1 MKSYLILMTE
11 ININKIYQR
20 KISIKKRVKLK
31 NKNSNAFK
39 TLPDHLKDL
48 TNFKNYK
55 IIASFISI
63 KSEIQTQFLNKFLLD
78 NNKIVCLPI
87 IKNNSETLNF
97 IEYNLKTKL
106 IPGKFGIMEPS
117 DSNNEYLPEI
127 ILTPC
132 LAFDERGFRL
142 GYGGGYYDK
151 TFSYLKKIKH
161 KFISIAVA
169 FDGQKINK
177 LVHDKNDQKIDY
189 ILTEKKL
196 YTV

>member
-1 MKSYLILMTE
+1 MTE
-11 ININKIYQR
+11 INTSKEHQR
-20 KISIKKRVKLK
+20 KISIKKRAILK

-39 TLPDHLKDL
+39 ILPNHLKDL
-48 TNFKNYK
+48 KNFNNYK
-55 IIASFISI
+55 IIASFISF
-63 KSEIQTQFLNKFLLD
+63 KSEISTQFLNEFLF
-78 NNKIVCLPI
+78 NNGKILCLPI
-87 IKNNSETLNF
+87 IKDNSETLNF

-106 IPGKFGIMEPS
+106 VSGKFGIMQPS
-117 DSNNEYLPEI
+117 DLSKEFFPEI

-132 LAFDERGFRL
+132 LAFDENGFRL

-169 FDGQKINK
+169 FDDQKINK
-177 LVHDKNDQKIDY
+177 VIHDKYDQKIDY

-196 YTV
+196 YKAQ

>member
-1 MKSYLILMTE
+1 MTE
-11 ININKIYQR
+11 INTSKEYQR
-20 KISIKKRVKLK
+20 KISIKKRATLK

-39 TLPDHLKDL
+39 TLTDHFKDL

-63 KSEIQTQFLNKFLLD
+63 KSEIPTQFLNEFLLD
-78 NNKIVCLPI
+78 NNKILCLPI

-97 IEYNLKTKL
+97 VEYNLKTKL
-106 IPGKFGIMEPS
+106 IPGKFGIMQPS
-117 DSNNEYLPEI
+117 DLNNEYLPEI

-151 TFSYLKKIKH
+151 TFSYLKNIKH

-177 LVHDKNDQKIDY
+177 LVHDQYDQKIDY

>member
-1 MKSYLILMTE
+1 MTE
-11 ININKIYQR
+11 INVNKEYQR
-20 KISIKKRVKLK
+20 KISIKKRATLK
-31 NKNSNAFK
+31 DKNSNAFK
-39 TLPDHLKDL
+39 RLQDHLKDL
-48 TNFKNYK
+48 INFKNYK
-55 IIASFISI
+55 IIASFISF
-63 KSEIQTQFLNKFLLD
+63 KSEISTQFLNEFLL
-78 NNKIVCLPI
+78 NNGKILCLPI

-106 IPGKFGIMEPS
+106 VSGKFGIMQPS
-117 DSNNEYLPEI
+117 DLSKEFLPEI

-132 LAFDERGFRL
+132 LAFDENGFRL

-169 FDGQKINK
+169 FDDQKIDE
-177 LVHDKNDQKIDY
+177 LVHDKYDQKIDY

-196 YTV
+196 YKV

>member
-1 MKSYLILMTE
+1 MTE
-11 ININKIYQR
+11 INVNKEYQR
-20 KISIKKRVKLK
+20 KISIKKRATLK
-31 NKNSNAFK
+31 DKNSNAFK
-39 TLPDHLKDL
+39 TLQDHLKGL
-48 TNFKNYK
+48 INFKNYK
-55 IIASFISI
+55 IIASFISF
-63 KSEIQTQFLNKFLLD
+63 KSEISTQFLNEFLL
-78 NNKIVCLPI
+78 NNSKILCLPI

-106 IPGKFGIMEPS
+106 VSGKFGIMQPS
-117 DSNNEYLPEI
+117 DLSKEFLPEI

-132 LAFDERGFRL
+132 LAFDKNGFRL

-169 FDGQKINK
+169 FDDQKIDE
-177 LVHDKNDQKIDY
+177 LVHDKYDQKIDY

-196 YTV
+196 YKV

>member
-1 MKSYLILMTE
+1 MTE
-11 ININKIYQR
+11 INVNKEYQR
-20 KISIKKRVKLK
+20 KISIKKRATLK
-31 NKNSNAFK
+31 DKNSNAFK
-39 TLPDHLKDL
+39 TLQDHLKGL
-48 TNFKNYK
+48 INFKNYK
-55 IIASFISI
+55 IIASFISF
-63 KSEIQTQFLNKFLLD
+63 KSEISTQFLNEFLF
-78 NNKIVCLPI
+78 NNGKILCLPI

-106 IPGKFGIMEPS
+106 VSGKFGIMQPS
-117 DSNNEYLPEI
+117 DLSKEFLPEI

-132 LAFDERGFRL
+132 LAFDENGFRL

-169 FDGQKINK
+169 FDDQKIDE
-177 LVHDKNDQKIDY
+177 LVHDKYDQKIDY

-196 YTV
+196 YKV

>member
-1 MKSYLILMTE
+1 MTE
-11 ININKIYQR
+11 IDVNKEYQR
-20 KISIKKRVKLK
+20 KISIKKRATLK
-31 NKNSNAFK
+31 EKNSNAFK
-39 TLPDHLKDL
+39 TLQDHLKDL
-48 TNFKNYK
+48 INFKNYK
-55 IIASFISI
+55 IIASFISF
-63 KSEIQTQFLNKFLLD
+63 KSEISTQFLNEFLF
-78 NNKIVCLPI
+78 NNGKILCLPI

-106 IPGKFGIMEPS
+106 VSGKFGIMQPS
-117 DSNNEYLPEI
+117 DLSKEFLPEI

-132 LAFDERGFRL
+132 LAFDENGFRL

-169 FDGQKINK
+169 FDDQKNDE
-177 LVHDKNDQKIDY
+177 LVHDKYDQKIDY

-196 YTV
+196 YKVQ

>member
-1 MKSYLILMTE
+1 MTE
-11 ININKIYQR
+11 INVNKEYQR
-20 KISIKKRVKLK
+20 KISIKKRATLK
-31 NKNSNAFK
+31 DKNSNAFK
-39 TLPDHLKDL
+39 RLQDHLKDL
-48 TNFKNYK
+48 INFKNYK
-55 IIASFISI
+55 IIASFISF
-63 KSEIQTQFLNKFLLD
+63 KSEISTQFLNEFLL
-78 NNKIVCLPI
+78 NNGKILCLPI

-106 IPGKFGIMEPS
+106 VSGKFGIMQPS
-117 DSNNEYLPEI
+117 DLDKEFLPEI

-132 LAFDERGFRL
+132 LAFDENGFRL

-169 FDGQKINK
+169 FDDQKIDE
-177 LVHDKNDQKIDY
+177 LVHDKYDQKIDY

>member
-1 MKSYLILMTE
+1 MTE
-11 ININKIYQR
+11 INVNKEYQR
-20 KISIKKRVKLK
+20 KISIKKRATLK
-31 NKNSNAFK
+31 DKNSNASK
-39 TLPDHLKDL
+39 TLQDHLNGL
-48 TNFKNYK
+48 INFKNYK
-55 IIASFISI
+55 IIASFISF
-63 KSEIQTQFLNKFLLD
+63 KSEISTQFLNEFLL
-78 NNKIVCLPI
+78 NNGKILCLPI

-106 IPGKFGIMEPS
+106 VSGKFGIMQPS
-117 DSNNEYLPEI
+117 DLSKEFLPEI

-132 LAFDERGFRL
+132 LAFDKNGFRL

-169 FDGQKINK
+169 FDDQKIDE
-177 LVHDKNDQKIDY
+177 LVHDKYDQKIDY

-196 YTV
+196 YKV

>member
-1 MKSYLILMTE
+1 MTE
-11 ININKIYQR
+11 INVNKEYQR
-20 KISIKKRVKLK
+20 KISIKKRATLK
-31 NKNSNAFK
+31 DKNSNAFK
-39 TLPDHLKDL
+39 RLQDHLKDL
-48 TNFKNYK
+48 INFKNYK
-55 IIASFISI
+55 IIASFISF
-63 KSEIQTQFLNKFLLD
+63 KSEISTQFLNEFLL
-78 NNKIVCLPI
+78 NNGKILCLPI

-106 IPGKFGIMEPS
+106 VSGKFDIMQPS
-117 DSNNEYLPEI
+117 DLSKELLPEI

-132 LAFDERGFRL
+132 LAFDENGFRL

-169 FDGQKINK
+169 FDDQKIDE
-177 LVHDKNDQKIDY
+177 LVHDKYDQKIDY

-196 YTV
+196 YKV

>member
-1 MKSYLILMTE
+1 MTE
-11 ININKIYQR
+11 INTSKEYQR
-20 KISIKKRVKLK
+20 KISIKKRATLK

-39 TLPDHLKDL
+39 TLPDQLKDL
-48 TNFKNYK
+48 INFKNYK

-63 KSEIQTQFLNKFLLD
+63 KSEISTQFLNKFLLD
-78 NNKIVCLPI
+78 NNKILCLPI
-87 IKNNSETLNF
+87 IKNNSEILNF

-106 IPGKFGIMEPS
+106 IPGKFGIMQPS
-117 DSNNEYLPEI
+117 ELNKEHFPEI

-132 LAFDERGFRL
+132 LAFSERGFRL

-161 KFISIAVA
+161 QFISIAVA

-177 LVHDKNDQKIDY
+177 LVHDKYDQKIDY

>member
-1 MKSYLILMTE
+1 MTE
-11 ININKIYQR
+11 ININKEYQR
-20 KISIKKRVKLK
+20 KISIKKRATLK
-31 NKNSNAFK
+31 DKNSNAFK
-39 TLPDHLKDL
+39 KLQDHLKDL
-48 TNFKNYK
+48 INFKKYK
-55 IIASFISI
+55 IIASFISF
-63 KSEIQTQFLNKFLLD
+63 KSEISTQFLNEFLL
-78 NNKIVCLPI
+78 NNGKILCLPI

-106 IPGKFGIMEPS
+106 VSGKFDIMQPS
-117 DSNNEYLPEI
+117 DLSKELLPEI

-132 LAFDERGFRL
+132 LAFDENGFRL

-169 FDGQKINK
+169 FDDQKIDE
-177 LVHDKNDQKIDY
+177 LVHDKYDQKIDY

-196 YTV
+196 YKV

>member
-1 MKSYLILMTE
+1 MTE
-11 ININKIYQR
+11 INVKKEYQR
-20 KISIKKRVKLK
+20 KISIKKRATLK
-31 NKNSNAFK
+31 DKNSNAFK
-39 TLPDHLKDL
+39 KLQDHLKDL
-48 TNFKNYK
+48 INFKKYK
-55 IIASFISI
+55 IIASFISF
-63 KSEIQTQFLNKFLLD
+63 KSEISTQFLNEFLL
-78 NNKIVCLPI
+78 NNGKILCLPI

-106 IPGKFGIMEPS
+106 VSGKFDIMQPS
-117 DSNNEYLPEI
+117 DLSKELLPEI

-132 LAFDERGFRL
+132 LAFDENGFRL

-169 FDGQKINK
+169 FDDQKIDE
-177 LVHDKNDQKIDY
+177 LVHDKYDQKIDY

-196 YTV
+196 YKV

>member
-1 MKSYLILMTE
+1 MTE
-11 ININKIYQR
+11 INVNKEYQR
-20 KISIKKRVKLK
+20 KISIKKRATLK
-31 NKNSNAFK
+31 DKNSNAFK
-39 TLPDHLKDL
+39 RLQDHLKDL
-48 TNFKNYK
+48 INFKNYK
-55 IIASFISI
+55 IIASFISF
-63 KSEIQTQFLNKFLLD
+63 KSEISTQFLNEFLL
-78 NNKIVCLPI
+78 NNGKILCLPI

-106 IPGKFGIMEPS
+106 VSGKFGIMQPS
-117 DSNNEYLPEI
+117 DLSKEFLPEI

-132 LAFDERGFRL
+132 LAFDENGFRL

-169 FDGQKINK
+169 FDDQRIDE
-177 LVHDKNDQKIDY
+177 LVHDKYDQKINY

-196 YTV
+196 YKV

>member
-1 MKSYLILMTE
+1 MTE
-11 ININKIYQR
+11 IIVNKEYQR
-20 KISIKKRVKLK
+20 KISIKKRATLK
-31 NKNSNAFK
+31 DKNSNAFK
-39 TLPDHLKDL
+39 TLQDHLNGL
-48 TNFKNYK
+48 INFKNYK
-55 IIASFISI
+55 IIASFISF
-63 KSEIQTQFLNKFLLD
+63 KSEISTQFLNEFLL
-78 NNKIVCLPI
+78 NNGKILCLPI

-106 IPGKFGIMEPS
+106 VSGKFGIMQPS
-117 DSNNEYLPEI
+117 DLSKEFLPEI

-132 LAFDERGFRL
+132 LAFDENGFRL

-169 FDGQKINK
+169 FDDQKIDE
-177 LVHDKNDQKIDY
+177 LVHDKYDQRINY

-196 YTV
+196 YKV

>member
-1 MKSYLILMTE
+1 MTE
-11 ININKIYQR
+11 INVNKEYQR
-20 KISIKKRVKLK
+20 KISIKKRATLK
-31 NKNSNAFK
+31 DKNSNAFK
-39 TLPDHLKDL
+39 TLQDHLNGL
-48 TNFKNYK
+48 INFKNYK
-55 IIASFISI
+55 IIASFISF
-63 KSEIQTQFLNKFLLD
+63 KSEISTKFLNEFLF
-78 NNKIVCLPI
+78 NNGKILCLPI

-106 IPGKFGIMEPS
+106 VSGKFGIMQPS
-117 DSNNEYLPEI
+117 DLSKEFLPEI

-132 LAFDERGFRL
+132 LAFDENGFRL

-169 FDGQKINK
+169 FDDQKIDE
-177 LVHDKNDQKIDY
+177 LVHDKYDQKIDY

-196 YTV
+196 YKV

>member
-1 MKSYLILMTE
+1 MTE
-11 ININKIYQR
+11 INVSKEIQR
-20 KISIKKRVKLK
+20 KISIKKRASLK
-31 NKNSNAFK
+31 DKNSNASK
-39 TLPDHLKDL
+39 TLQDHLNGL
-48 TNFKNYK
+48 INFKNYK
-55 IIASFISI
+55 IIASFISF
-63 KSEIQTQFLNKFLLD
+63 KSEISTQFLNEFLL
-78 NNKIVCLPI
+78 NNGKILCLPI

-106 IPGKFGIMEPS
+106 VSGKFGIMQPS
-117 DSNNEYLPEI
+117 NLSKEFFPEI

-132 LAFDERGFRL
+132 LAFDANGFRL

-169 FDGQKINK
+169 FD
-177 LVHDKNDQKIDY
+177 DQKIDELFHDKYDQKINY